1 MFKMIKRVGIIVI
14 CLLIVI
20 ATVSSRSMSAISRS
34 WHIDLDMQVFL
45 SDQVDFLNDLPLE
58 NVRIPYILTFN
69 SDRTYSFELDEEKFE
84 QQMPLIREAAGAAL
98 MDNIEQQGVDKLQ
111 SVLEMINVDAKIQDL
126 LDKYD
131 FSLNQMLNLV
141 FKVTG
146 LSFDDIL
153 NKALP
158 DEMLISLFSDVNAQ
172 GQYAALAGFL
182 FITDK
187 PGDKMDF
194 ESYLSFEIEDNVLHI
209 SNGGLT
215 HEKLPLDFVR

>member
-1 MFKMIKRVGIIVI
+1 MLKMIKRVGIIVI

-20 ATVSSRSMSAISRS
+20 ATVSSRSGSAISGS

-58 NVRIPYILTFN
+58 NLRIPYILTFN
-69 SDRTYSFELDEEKFE
+69 SDRTYSFELDEEKFA
-84 QQMPLIREAAGAAL
+84 QQLPLIREAAGAAL
-98 MDNIEQQGVDKLQ
+98 MDDIEQQGIDKLQ
-111 SVLEMINVDAKIQDL
+111 SVLEMINVDARIQDL

-131 FSLNQMLNLV
+131 FSLNQMLNLI

-158 DEMLISLFSDVNAQ
+158 DEMLISLFSQVNTQ
-172 GQYAALAGFL
+172 GQYVALAGFL

-187 PGDKMDF
+187 PGEKTDF
-194 ESYLSFEIEDNVLHI
+194 ERYLSYEIEANVLHI